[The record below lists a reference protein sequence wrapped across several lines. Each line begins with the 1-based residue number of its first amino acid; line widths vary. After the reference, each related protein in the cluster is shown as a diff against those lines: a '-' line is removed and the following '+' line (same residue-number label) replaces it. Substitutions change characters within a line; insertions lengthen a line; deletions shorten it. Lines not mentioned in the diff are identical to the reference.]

1 MKRWEKRRYFV
12 TQWEPGPPVDHLG
25 PLQVDLFLSLLAC
38 TIYGYEE
45 DSEFDQDHQSIDSGM
60 KQGLIFGRWF
70 STQCVE
76 GEWGNHRISELKDIS
91 RQEFDAFEKRGW
103 TNMD

>member
-12 TQWEPGPPVDHLG
+12 RQWEPGPEGPMQLG
-25 PLQVDLFLSLLAC
+25 PLKLDYALSLPAC

-45 DSEFDQDHQSIDSGM
+45 DSEFDDDHRRIDDAM
-60 KQGLIFGRWF
+60 KRGIIFGRWF

-76 GEWGNHRISELKDIS
+76 GEWGSQPIGQMKDIT
-91 RQEFDAFEKRGW
+91 REEFEAVERRRW
-103 TNMD
+103 T